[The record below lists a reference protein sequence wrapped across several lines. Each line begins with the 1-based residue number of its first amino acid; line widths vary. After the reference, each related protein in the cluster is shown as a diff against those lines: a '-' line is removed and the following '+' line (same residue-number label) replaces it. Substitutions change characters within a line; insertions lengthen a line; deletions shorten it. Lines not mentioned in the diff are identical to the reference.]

1 MVDEKK
7 DQQDKDD
14 NSNKRD
20 SAVGDNNG
28 SATTD
33 DVDMSA
39 PRTFSAVPTDLS
51 SLRAYYEVPALWRLL
66 WQQIAKCGSML
77 DLQRNGDAV
86 AMVSVPSSRGFG
98 SS

>member
-33 DVDMSA
+33 GVDMSA
-39 PRTFSAVPTDLS
+39 PRTFSAVPADLS
-51 SLRAYYEVPALWRLL
+51 SLRALYEVPLL
-66 WQQIAKCGSML
+66 PCVVDGCFDGKVTERCEACSGNRSCQPML
-77 DLQRNGDAV
+77 DL
-86 AMVSVPSSRGFG
+86 
-98 SS
+98 